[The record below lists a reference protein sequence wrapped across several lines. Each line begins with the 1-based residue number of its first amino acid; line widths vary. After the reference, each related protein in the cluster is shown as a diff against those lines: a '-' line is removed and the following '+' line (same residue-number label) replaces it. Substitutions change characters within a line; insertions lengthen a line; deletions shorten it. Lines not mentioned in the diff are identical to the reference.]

1 MEESGLK
8 LECPCGNVGELE
20 LEKYRYLTVS
30 IFSIFSKHHIDNI
43 DVFWENRWSISLTV
57 ELFKFGQ
64 HFIRC
69 SIQNL
74 FSEFQQ
80 FNNLDAFDFLIIKYK

>member
-43 DVFWENRWSISLTV
+43 DVF
-57 ELFKFGQ
+57 
-64 HFIRC
+64 
-69 SIQNL
+69 
-74 FSEFQQ
+74 
-80 FNNLDAFDFLIIKYK
+80 